1 MRCTY
6 FILAVLLVV
15 LSHNLIAQ
23 DTIVKKN
30 DVLIAAK
37 VIEVHED
44 EIHYKKFIN
53 LDGPTYILETTK
65 ITRII
70 YQNGEVETYDVQ
82 PSSAISPSGWQKQ
95 SEQTYTESIEIY
107 DGKYYYH
114 NRRVGA
120 SKLKSLIYEQ
130 GDPEAIQ
137 MWNTSKT
144 LQGFAYGV
152 GFGAIPV
159 GLFSATAA
167 SFIEPALIYVVLF
180 VEMPLMIAANIT
192 LLGTYKNKRIKA
204 VELYNESL
212 KQETHGEGDYY

>member
-1 MRCTY
+1 MRITH
-6 FILAVLLVV
+6 FIVVTALVFW
-15 LSHNLIAQ
+15 SQNLIAQ
-23 DTIVKKN
+23 DTIVKRDDSRVVTKI
-30 DVLIAAK
+30 L
-37 VIEVHED
+37 EVHDD
-44 EIHYKKFIN
+44 EIHYKKFNN
-53 LDGPTYILETTK
+53 LEGPTYVIETTK

-70 YQNGEVETYDVQ
+70 YENGEVETYDVK
-82 PSSAISPSGWQKQ
+82 PTIANSSSGWQKQ
-95 SEQTYTESIEIY
+95 SEQTYTEEIEIY
-107 DGKYYYH
+107 NGKYYYH

-212 KQETHGEGDYY
+212 KQKTHGEGDYY

>member
-1 MRCTY
+1 MRITH
-6 FILAVLLVV
+6 FIVVTALVFW
-15 LSHNLIAQ
+15 SQNLIAQ
-23 DTIVKKN
+23 DTIVKRDDSRVVTKI
-30 DVLIAAK
+30 L
-37 VIEVHED
+37 EVHDD
-44 EIHYKKFIN
+44 EIHYKKFNN
-53 LDGPTYILETTK
+53 LEGPTYVIETTK

-70 YQNGEVETYDVQ
+70 YENGEVETYDVK
-82 PSSAISPSGWQKQ
+82 PTIANSSSGWQKQ
-95 SEQTYTESIEIY
+95 SEQTYTEEIEIY
-107 DGKYYYH
+107 NGKYYYH